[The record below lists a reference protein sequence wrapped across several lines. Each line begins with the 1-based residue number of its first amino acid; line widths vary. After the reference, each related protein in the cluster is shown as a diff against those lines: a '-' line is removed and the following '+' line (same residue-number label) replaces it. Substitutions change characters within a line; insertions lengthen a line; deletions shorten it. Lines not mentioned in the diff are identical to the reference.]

1 MFKVNENSES
11 ISFTFSSEMR
21 LTDRVIKVCHEFIEQ
36 FNASVFSEFRL
47 VLRELLINAVEHGN
61 KKNIDLMV
69 KCSVIHMGE
78 CEFMI
83 MVEDEGDGFDHKKI
97 DMKLPKDP
105 RQTRRRGFAL
115 VNAFADLIQFN
126 DTGNRVTVFIN
137 IPMIT
142 SFHIDNDSGRQVIT
156 PSGDITASVAE
167 DFRTILVELADKGYR
182 EYLFDFAH
190 VRDIDSVAL
199 SVLIVFAKMLGKKN
213 TKSELEIINAE
224 KGLRDLFHMTRMNK
238 IFKVRSGGMGSEK

>member
-1 MFKVNENSES
+1 MFKTNETSNS
-11 ISFTFSSEMR
+11 ISFVFSSEMR
-21 LTDRVIKVCHEFIEQ
+21 LIDRVIKVCQEFIEQ

-47 VLRELLINAVEHGN
+47 VLREILINAVEHGN
-61 KKNIDLMV
+61 KKNIDYVV

-83 MVEDEGDGFDHKKI
+83 VVEDEGDGFDHKTI

-115 VNAFADLIQFN
+115 VNAFADLMQFN
-126 DTGNRVTVFIN
+126 DAGNRVTVFIS

-142 SFHIDNDSGRQVIT
+142 TFHIDNDNGCQVIT

-167 DFRTILVELADKGYR
+167 DFRTILVKLIDKGHR
-182 EYLFDFAH
+182 QYLFDLTH
-190 VRDIDSVAL
+190 VRDIDSVAI
-199 SVLIVFAKMLGKKN
+199 SVLIVFAKMLGKKK

-224 KGLRDLFHMTRMNK
+224 KGLRDLFHMTRMDK
-238 IFKVRSGGMGSEK
+238 IFKVRNEL